1 MSTELA
7 TIHIT
12 ALTLVTGGRQ
22 RGATPNGATP
32 SGAVSGNVNGNV
44 NATVD
49 LNGRFGILDQAGEIV
64 GAALRPVTCLGADSR
79 REYFNCLQTGS
90 LGNVPP
96 SSTTSGTPAPAP

>member
-12 ALTLVTGGRQ
+12 ALTAVTGGRK
-22 RGATPNGATP
+22 GATPTP
-32 SGAVSGNVNGNV
+32 DGAVSGNVNGNV
-44 NATVD
+44 NASVD
-49 LNGRFGILDQAGEIV
+49 LNGRFGIIDQATEIA
-64 GAALRPVTCLGADSR
+64 GAALRPITCAGADSR

-96 SSTTSGTPAPAP
+96 STSGSGSSTPAE